1 MLQSSAV
8 PHIIEA
14 DKIGERIMQ
23 VNIYKDG
30 RLVKKITDVRFTI
43 LHKDKSLEIETEDE
57 TSHFLALEDYS
68 WFNVI

>member
-1 MLQSSAV
+1 
-8 PHIIEA
+8 
-14 DKIGERIMQ
+14 MQ